1 MENLDMGEAWK
12 TNVKTLFDVFLQ
24 DWQARAVADREL
36 RAKLESMFLGK
47 TQDLDAVKLE
57 AARSGQVTNAVVN
70 AALVESVLGRAI
82 AEQTIESKLA
92 AQFPASVT
100 EMVTAFTDKFMSMIG
115 ADALLAIINALVQSE
130 GE

>member
-115 ADALLAIINALVQSE
+115 ADALLAIINALVQ
-130 GE
+130 GEAE

>member
-1 MENLDMGEAWK
+1 MGEAWK

-115 ADALLAIINALVQSE
+115 ADALLAIINALVQ
-130 GE
+130 GEAE